1 MKEKREATYLVGAES
16 PKGGKHLKL
25 TCIALIMVQQQQQK
39 SFFLG

>member
-25 TCIALIMVQQQQQK
+25 TCTALTMVQQQQQQK
-39 SFFLG
+39 SFS